1 MIQTGVEALFN
12 KWTVSVLQIKR
23 QMKDQRENKITKK
36 KSQKNSTWNKI
47 KYYEIKSNYIRQKI
61 LHLKFY

>member
-1 MIQTGVEALFN
+1 MIQTGMEALFN

-36 KSQKNSTWNKI
+36 VTKEFHMKQN
-47 KYYEIKSNYIRQKI
+47 
-61 LHLKFY
+61 